1 MPAIYPLGLG
11 EYASQTLD
19 DDLDELLSCL
29 PAAAHRGVEKT
40 PTTVQQ

>member
-1 MPAIYPLGLG
+1 MPAIYPLELG
-11 EYASQTLD
+11 EYASRTLD
-19 DDLDELLSCL
+19 DDLDELLSFL